1 MRFYYRLAL
10 IISMAVAAAPVVAG
24 QADVLKLTAEK
35 TGRHSYRFA
44 ATVRHADSGW
54 SHYADRWE
62 ILGPEDKI
70 LATRVLHH
78 PHVDEQ
84 PFTRSLG
91 SIKLP
96 PNLTWVRARAHDKKH
111 GYGGRRVTIS
121 LPQE

>member
-1 MRFYYRLAL
+1 MKYYYRLVLL
-10 IISMAVAAAPVVAG
+10 ISTVMLSGAVMAG

-35 TGRHSYRFA
+35 TGLHSYRFDV
-44 ATVRHADSGW
+44 TVRYADSGW

-62 ILGPEDKI
+62 ILGPEDKV
-70 LATRVLHH
+70 LAVRVLHH

-96 PNLTWVRARAHDKKH
+96 ANLTWVRARAHDKRH

-121 LPQE
+121 LPEE

>member
-1 MRFYYRLAL
+1 MKYYYRLVL
-10 IISMAVAAAPVVAG
+10 LVSTVMLSGAVMAG

-35 TGRHSYRFA
+35 TGRHSYRFDV
-44 ATVRHADSGW
+44 TVRHADSGW

-62 ILGPEDKI
+62 ILGPEDKV
-70 LATRVLHH
+70 LAVRVLHH

-96 PNLTWVRARAHDKKH
+96 ANLTWVRARAHDKRH

-121 LPQE
+121 LPEE

>member
-1 MRFYYRLAL
+1 MKYYYRLVLL
-10 IISMAVAAAPVVAG
+10 ISTVMLSGAVMAG

-35 TGRHSYRFA
+35 TGLHSYRFDV
-44 ATVRHADSGW
+44 TVRHADSGW

-62 ILGPEDKI
+62 ILGPEDKV
-70 LATRVLHH
+70 LAVRVLHH

-96 PNLTWVRARAHDKKH
+96 ANLTWVRARAHDKRH

-121 LPQE
+121 LPEE